1 MPEFIETFK
10 LPIFIIW
17 LVSILFFIYIFYIK
31 YKNKTGEDVSFLESV
46 SLLLPIIVFG
56 ILLAVTSFM
65 LVMLIIGSILDLIP
79 DNKYGLMILVGIGI
93 LPFLF
98 NVNKK
103 K

>member
-17 LVSILFFIYIFYIK
+17 LVSVLFFIYIFYIK

-46 SLLLPIIVFG
+46 SLLLPFIVFG

>member
-17 LVSILFFIYIFYIK
+17 LVSVIFFIYIFYIK
-31 YKNKTGEDVSFLESV
+31 YKDKTGEDVSFLESV

-79 DNKYGLMILVGIGI
+79 DNKYGLMILIGICI

>member
-17 LVSILFFIYIFYIK
+17 LVSVLFFIYIFYIK
-31 YKNKTGEDVSFLESV
+31 YKNKTGEDVSFLESA
-46 SLLLPIIVFG
+46 SLLLPMAIFSILFII
-56 ILLAVTSFM
+56 TSFV
-65 LVMLIIGSILDLIP
+65 LVMLFIKSGLDLITN
-79 DNKYGLMILVGIGI
+79 NKYGLMIILGICI

>member
-46 SLLLPIIVFG
+46 SLPLPMIFFSILFII
-56 ILLAVTSFM
+56 TSLF
-65 LVMLIIGSILDLIP
+65 LVMLFIKSGLDLITN
-79 DNKYGLMILVGIGI
+79 NKYGLMIMLGICI
-93 LPFLF
+93 LPFF
-98 NVNKK
+98 INVNKK